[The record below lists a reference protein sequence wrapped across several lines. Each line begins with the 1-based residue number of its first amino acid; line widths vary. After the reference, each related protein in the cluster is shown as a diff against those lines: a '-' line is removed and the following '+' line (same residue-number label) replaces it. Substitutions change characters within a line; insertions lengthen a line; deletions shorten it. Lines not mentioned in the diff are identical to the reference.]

1 MMVKITCIKCGTEG
15 SRSLA
20 DPAYKG
26 PYKCWKCRELFA
38 IEIADNELKSSG
50 PFDQAEF
57 DREQEIR
64 ALRDKFGKK

>member
-15 SRSLA
+15 SMSLA
-20 DPAYKG
+20 DPVYKG
-26 PYKCWKCRELFA
+26 PYRCWKCRELFA

>member
-1 MMVKITCIKCGTEG
+1 MMVKIACIKCGTEG
-15 SRSLA
+15 SMSLA
-20 DPAYKG
+20 DPVYKG
-26 PYKCWKCRELFA
+26 PYRCWKCRELFA